1 MKKFYFSIFK
11 VRNISEDT
19 VMHIRREGQGGVDP
33 GQCEVEPCGEED
45 VQGNLV
51 VIVIMMKEGKNILED
66 IMRTCSMKLTSVL
79 SIASIF
85 QSLIWTRVSPTF
97 RPALFSHS
105 IKISAEL
112 YSLPSQRNCV

>member
-33 GQCEVEPCGEED
+33 GQCEVEPRGEEH

-51 VIVIMMKEGKNILED
+51 VIVIIVKGEKNYL
-66 IMRTCSMKLTSVL
+66 
-79 SIASIF
+79 
-85 QSLIWTRVSPTF
+85 WTT
-97 RPALFSHS
+97 L
-105 IKISAEL
+105 
-112 YSLPSQRNCV
+112 

>member
-19 VMHIRREGQGGVDP
+19 VMHVRGEGQGGVDP
-33 GQCEVEPCGEED
+33 GQCEVESCGEED

-85 QSLIWTRVSPTF
+85 QSFIWTRVLPTF

-105 IKISAEL
+105 IKISPEL
-112 YSLPSQRNCV
+112 YSLPSQRNWF

>member
-19 VMHIRREGQGGVDP
+19 VMHVRGEGQGGVDP

-51 VIVIMMKEGKNILED
+51 VIVMIVKEGKTYLWK
-66 IMRTCSMKLTSVL
+66 TL
-79 SIASIF
+79 
-85 QSLIWTRVSPTF
+85 
-97 RPALFSHS
+97 
-105 IKISAEL
+105 
-112 YSLPSQRNCV
+112 